1 MWMANYKCQCRK
13 LLSLPSLWEF
23 TELWAEP
30 ESLTFCSEYKML
42 IHAAGNPELGERA
55 VVLSSSLPQPLRLQL
70 PVSLPPPEVTACPPI
85 MLVCVL
91 SGCLTH
97 LLFTCWLLLTWSTP
111 LFPDRCLGQWTKTP
125 WDLTVYIQENQHN
138 LQNLSTKHTR
148 ICPECIGRGGP
159 WVSGSGC
166 QKSLKK
172 ILIGTKRKGKKREK
186 HDMDICKPCYHPR
199 GAYLLPWA
207 LPQAIETFCSLVV

>member
-1 MWMANYKCQCRK
+1 MYFDWTEVDAPQIHIPSSGYSRFYLMSNQPALCDRGAIILIITILILIKYSLSPAGCMWMANYKSQCRK
-13 LLSLPSLWEF
+13 LQSLPSLWEF

-30 ESLTFCSEYKML
+30 EPLTFCSEYKML

-97 LLFTCWLLLTWSTP
+97 LIFLLAATDLNHTP
-111 LFPDRCLGQWTKTP
+111 FPWP
-125 WDLTVYIQENQHN
+125 
-138 LQNLSTKHTR
+138 
-148 ICPECIGRGGP
+148 
-159 WVSGSGC
+159 
-166 QKSLKK
+166 
-172 ILIGTKRKGKKREK
+172 
-186 HDMDICKPCYHPR
+186 
-199 GAYLLPWA
+199 LPWTMNQNP
-207 LPQAIETFCSLVV
+207 LRPHSLHSRKSA